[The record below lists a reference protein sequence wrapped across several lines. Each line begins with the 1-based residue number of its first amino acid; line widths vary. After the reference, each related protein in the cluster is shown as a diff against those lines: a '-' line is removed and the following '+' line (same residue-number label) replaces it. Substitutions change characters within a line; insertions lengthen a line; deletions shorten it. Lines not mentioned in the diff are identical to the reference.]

1 MDNIGTYFFVA
12 LVIGFAI
19 YLTLKNKKITHPTA
33 DEERVFNPK
42 APSKPKLK
50 KEPTKKGTPTE
61 GTTTGSHQSPRSSK
75 SAQTASPSKSDEL
88 ELVAKPSTGPSQN
101 DLENEVK
108 LLQARTGWDYATA
121 KAYCLQAA
129 EYHKKIT
136 VPARIKKNN

>member
-1 MDNIGTYFFVA
+1 MENLGTYFFVA

-19 YLTLKNKKITHPTA
+19 YLTQKKKKVAHPTA

-61 GTTTGSHQSPRSSK
+61 GTTTGSHQPPRSSK

-88 ELVAKPSTGPSQN
+88 DLVAEPTTGPTQN

-108 LLQARTGWDYATA
+108 LLQTRTGWDYATA
-121 KAYCLQAA
+121 KAYCESSLD
-129 EYHKKIT
+129 YHKKVSAGAT
-136 VPARIKKNN
+136 LKK

>member
-1 MDNIGTYFFVA
+1 MENLGTYFFVA

-19 YLTLKNKKITHPTA
+19 YLILKNKKITHPTA

-50 KEPTKKGTPTE
+50 KEPTKKGPPTE
-61 GTTTGSHQSPRSSK
+61 GTTTGSHQTPRSSK
-75 SAQTASPSKSDEL
+75 SAKTASPSKSDEL
-88 ELVAKPSTGPSQN
+88 ELAAEPSTGPSQN

-121 KAYCLQAA
+121 KSYCESSLD
-129 EYHKKIT
+129 YHKKVSAGT
-136 VPARIKKNN
+136 TLKK

>member
-1 MDNIGTYFFVA
+1 MENLGTYFFVA
-12 LVIGFAI
+12 LVIGLAI
-19 YLTLKNKKITHPTA
+19 YLILKNKKITHPTA

-50 KEPTKKGTPTE
+50 KEPTKKGPPTE
-61 GTTTGSHQSPRSSK
+61 GTTTGSHQTPRSSK
-75 SAQTASPSKSDEL
+75 SAKTASPSKSDEL
-88 ELVAKPSTGPSQN
+88 ELVAEPSTGPSQN

-129 EYHKKIT
+129 EYHQKIT
-136 VPARIKKNN
+136 LPARLKNT

>member
-1 MDNIGTYFFVA
+1 MDNLGTYFFVA

-19 YLTLKNKKITHPTA
+19 YLTLKNKKITHPAA

-61 GTTTGSHQSPRSSK
+61 GTTGSHQPPSSSK

-88 ELVAKPSTGPSQN
+88 DLVADPTTGPSQN

-121 KAYCLQAA
+121 KAYCQQAA
-129 EYHKKIT
+129 EYHQKIAEPVRLKKS
-136 VPARIKKNN
+136 N